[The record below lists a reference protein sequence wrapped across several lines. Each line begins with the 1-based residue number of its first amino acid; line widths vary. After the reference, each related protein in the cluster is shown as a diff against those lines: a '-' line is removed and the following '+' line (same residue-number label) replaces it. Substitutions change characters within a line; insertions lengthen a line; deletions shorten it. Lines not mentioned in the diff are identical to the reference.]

1 MIWLFLIA
9 FTVLLC
15 VGIPIAIGLGASAL
29 AYILMSGEDISLTIL
44 TQTTFAGMA
53 SFPLLAIPLF
63 MLAGNLMNEGGLTQ
77 DLVRFARLLLG
88 HISGG
93 LGLATILASAIFA
106 AISGAAVATAVAI
119 GMVMIPAM
127 RDAGYDEDV
136 AAAVTATAS
145 CMGPIIPPSIPFI
158 VYGVIANVSIGA
170 LFLGGV
176 VPGILLGL
184 GLMIYM
190 YYMARKR
197 QYPIEQQATLAE
209 VAVGAWK
216 ALPALLMPIIIMGGI
231 LSGVFTPTEAAGVVV
246 LYAFLV
252 GMFFYRRLKWRRLP
266 DVLLSAG
273 LESAM
278 VMLLLGL
285 SEPFSWVV
293 AVEQLPQMM
302 IEAISAVSTS
312 PWVVM
317 LLINIA
323 LVVIGIP
330 IETAPALVIV
340 APVLAPMAAKLG
352 IDPIH
357 MGLVVCFNLVL
368 GLITPPVGAVLFA
381 VCGMSSL
388 SLERL
393 SKAIWAPFW
402 IAIAVLILITYI
414 PALTTFLPKLLMPGV
429 K

>member
-1 MIWLFLIA
+1 MIWIFLAA
-9 FTVLLC
+9 FVVLLSL
-15 VGIPIAIGLGASAL
+15 GIPIAIGLAGSAL
-29 AYILMSGEDISLTIL
+29 AYIMLSAEDISLTIL

-127 RDAGYDEDV
+127 KQAGYEEDV
-136 AAAVTATAS
+136 SAAVTATAS

-176 VPGILLGL
+176 VPGILLGV
-184 GLMIYM
+184 GLMLYM
-190 YYMARKR
+190 WYVARKR
-197 QYPIEQQATLAE
+197 HYPVERQATLKE

-216 ALPALLMPIIIMGGI
+216 ALPALFMPVIIMGGI
-231 LSGVFTPTEAAGVVV
+231 LGGAFTPTEAAGVVTV
-246 LYAFLV
+246 YAFLV

-266 DVLLSAG
+266 AVLLNAG

-278 VMLLLGL
+278 IMLLLGL

-302 IEAISAVSTS
+302 IEAISHISDS
-312 PWVVM
+312 PWVV
-317 LLINIA
+317 LLLVNIA
-323 LVVIGIP
+323 LIIIGIP

-340 APVLAPMAAKLG
+340 APVLAPMATQLH

-357 MGLVVCFNLVL
+357 MGIVVCFNLVL

-381 VCGMSSL
+381 VCGITNM
-388 SLERL
+388 SLEKL
-393 SKAIWAPFW
+393 SRAIWAPFW

-414 PALTTFLPKLLMPGV
+414 PALSTFLPHLLMP